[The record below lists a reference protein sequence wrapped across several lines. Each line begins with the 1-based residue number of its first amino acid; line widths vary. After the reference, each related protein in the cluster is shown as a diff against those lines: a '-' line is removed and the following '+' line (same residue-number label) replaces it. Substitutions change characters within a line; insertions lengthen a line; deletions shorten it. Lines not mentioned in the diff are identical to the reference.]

1 MPSTQ
6 RRIFSLS
13 TSESPSLLRE
23 AAVQVGPRFNTGIRE
38 LDRVLGGGLVPG
50 SLILVGGEPGIGKS
64 TLLLQASH
72 SLSKNMGTVLYI
84 SGEESVPQTRLR
96 AQRLG
101 TLGEQLYVVC
111 ETNLETVLKY
121 IDQLQPK
128 AVIID
133 SIQTMYRND
142 LPSAPG
148 SVSQVRECA
157 AQLMQLAK
165 GKGICIF
172 LVGHVTKDGS
182 IAGPRVLEHIVD
194 TVLYFEGDQHHFYRV
209 LRAVKN
215 RFGSTNEIGIF
226 EMQEKGLI
234 EVENPSQIFL
244 AERPLSVPG
253 SVVVS
258 CLEGTRPLL
267 VELQALVSPTSFPVP
282 QRRSMGVDYNRVVLI
297 IAVLEKRLSLHLQN
311 QDVFVNAVG
320 GVKVMEPATDLGI
333 ALAIFSS
340 YHDRVLDPRIA
351 VTGEVGLAGEIRAVN
366 QIEGRLREVANMGF
380 EKFLLPMSNL
390 QQRNLVSEIKMV
402 GVSSLQQAFSEVMEK

>member
-1 MPSTQ
+1 
-6 RRIFSLS
+6 
-13 TSESPSLLRE
+13 
-23 AAVQVGPRFNTGIRE
+23 
-38 LDRVLGGGLVPG
+38 
-50 SLILVGGEPGIGKS
+50 VGGDPGIGKS

-72 SLSKNMGTVLYI
+72 SLSKTMGTVLYI

-121 IDQLQPK
+121 IEQLQPK
-128 AVIID
+128 AVVID
-133 SIQTMYRND
+133 SIQTVYRND

-157 AQLMQLAK
+157 AELMLLAK

-182 IAGPRVLEHIVD
+182 IAGPRVLEHMVD

-297 IAVLEKRLSLHLQN
+297 LAVLEKRLGLHLQN

-320 GVKVMEPATDLGI
+320 GVKVIEPAADLGI

-340 YHDRVLDPRIA
+340 YHDRVLDPRVA

-366 QIEGRLREVANMGF
+366 QIEGRLGEVANMGF
-380 EKFLLPMSNL
+380 ERFLLPMSNL
-390 QQRNLVSEIKMV
+390 RQKNLVSEIKMI
-402 GVSSLQQAFSEVMEK
+402 GVSSLQQVFSEVLEK